1 MPPSIAS
8 PEQSI
13 EVMDRHD
20 HPLIGE
26 DGRTTYFKKSSS
38 TPSSATAR
46 TTAAMGLMFER
57 RKRRKPKLEQAR
69 EDTTNSNNMVGGV
82 PKGVD
87 PYESDPGESY
97 REHCARNNQYRALNQ
112 CLSLPQFLL
121 KNISNHDDDDDEE
134 QEIKNGIHHRSSAHH
149 HHHRRRNH
157 RRGGT
162 DDDDEAGTESPDTT
176 SPRQSNTTSPG
187 HLPRSATRI
196 RYSLRS
202 TITDGTDPQP
212 TGPSVLERRKLRP
225 NDVKLNI
232 SHWSDE
238 GGRPYMED
246 RYVSLLFFVML
257 LRCCYAKTN
266 HDQPSRLCV
275 YLSFGL

>member
-26 DGRTTYFKKSSS
+26 EDGRTTYFKKSSS
-38 TPSSATAR
+38 ATPSSATAR
-46 TTAAMGLMFER
+46 TTAAVGLMFER

-69 EDTTNSNNMVGGV
+69 EELASSNMVGV

-162 DDDDEAGTESPDTT
+162 DDDEAGTESPDTT
-176 SPRQSNTTSPG
+176 SPRQSTNTSPG

-246 RYVSLLFFVML
+246 RYVSLLFFV
-257 LRCCYAKTN
+257 C
-266 HDQPSRLCV
+266 HCV
-275 YLSFGL
+275 VAMQKQIQTISHVYVLIDFGW

>member
-1 MPPSIAS
+1 
-8 PEQSI
+8 
-13 EVMDRHD
+13 
-20 HPLIGE
+20 
-26 DGRTTYFKKSSS
+26 
-38 TPSSATAR
+38 
-46 TTAAMGLMFER
+46 MGLMFER
-57 RKRRKPKLEQAR
+57 RKRRKPKLEKAR
-69 EDTTNSNNMVGGV
+69 EDTTNSNNMTGV

-97 REHCARNNQYRALNQ
+97 REHCARNNQYRALNN

-121 KNISNHDDDDDEE
+121 KNISNHDDEE
-134 QEIKNGIHHRSSAHH
+134 ELEGKNGIYRSAHH

-162 DDDDEAGTESPDTT
+162 DDDEAGTESPDTT
-176 SPRQSNTTSPG
+176 SPRQSTTNTSPG

-246 RYVSLLFFVML
+246 RYVSLLFSLCFCVVAL
-257 LRCCYAKTN
+257 L
-266 HDQPSRLCV
+266 Q
-275 YLSFGL
+275 

>member
-57 RKRRKPKLEQAR
+57 RKRRKPKLEKAR
-69 EDTTNSNNMVGGV
+69 EDTTNSNNMTGV

-97 REHCARNNQYRALNQ
+97 REHCARNNQYRALNN

-121 KNISNHDDDDDEE
+121 KNISNHDDEE
-134 QEIKNGIHHRSSAHH
+134 ELEGKNGIYRSAHH
-149 HHHRRRNH
+149 HHPPQPPARRN
-157 RRGGT
+157 
-162 DDDDEAGTESPDTT
+162 
-176 SPRQSNTTSPG
+176 
-187 HLPRSATRI
+187 
-196 RYSLRS
+196 
-202 TITDGTDPQP
+202 
-212 TGPSVLERRKLRP
+212 
-225 NDVKLNI
+225 
-232 SHWSDE
+232 
-238 GGRPYMED
+238 
-246 RYVSLLFFVML
+246 
-257 LRCCYAKTN
+257 
-266 HDQPSRLCV
+266 
-275 YLSFGL
+275 